1 MITVDKRLKT
11 IADFITKDATVLDVG
26 ADHGYLSIYLVEQGF
41 AKNCIATD
49 VNEAPLM
56 SARKNIALHSLSERI
71 KTKLTDG
78 LEGVQLDDVTDIV
91 IAGMGGILISEI
103 LAKRHPLDGKNLVL
117 QPMTQAPF
125 LRSWLCENGYEIL
138 TEAPSFAND
147 KWYCIINA
155 VYDGKKREC
164 DEVFSLT
171 GKMPESL
178 YPEKS
183 EYLIHIEE
191 KLQKKIS
198 GLKKSQKES
207 EELQK
212 NLDLVDKL
220 RSKM

>member
-56 SARKNIALHSLSERI
+56 SAKKNIALHSLSERI

-78 LEGVQLDDVTDIV
+78 LEGVELNNITDIV

-125 LRSWLCENGYEIL
+125 LRNWLCENGYEIL
-138 TEAPSFAND
+138 SEAPSFAND
-147 KWYCIINA
+147 KWYCVINA
-155 VYDGKKREC
+155 KYDGKKRGC
-164 DEVFSLT
+164 DELFSLI
-171 GKMPESL
+171 GKMPLSL
-178 YPEKS
+178 YPEKG
-183 EYLIHIEE
+183 EYLKHIEE
-191 KLQKKIS
+191 KLLKKIK
-198 GLKKSQKES
+198 GLEKSQNMA

-212 NLDLVDKL
+212 TLDLVDKL
-220 RSKM
+220 HSKM

>member
-41 AKNCIATD
+41 AKSCIATD
-49 VNEAPLM
+49 INEAPLM
-56 SARKNIALHSLSERI
+56 SAKKNIALHSLSEKI

-78 LEGVQLDDVTDIV
+78 LEGVDLTDFTDIV

-103 LAKRHPLDGKNLVL
+103 LEKRHPLEGKNLVL
-117 QPMTQAPF
+117 QPMTQAAH
-125 LRSWLCENGYEIL
+125 LREWLCKNGYEIL
-138 TEAPSFAND
+138 SEAPSFAND

-155 VYDGKKREC
+155 VYNGKAREC
-164 DEVFSLT
+164 DELFSVI
-171 GKMPESL
+171 GKMPDSS
-178 YPEKS
+178 YPEKG
-183 EYLIHIEE
+183 EYLKHIEE

-198 GLKKSQKES
+198 GLEKSRNVT

-212 NLDLVDKL
+212 TLDLVDKL
-220 RSKM
+220 HSKM